1 MKDVWLYSWDD
12 ECFRSDEYEV
22 KKKLSRQLR
31 KNLRGS
37 EKLNDGF
44 ILEKKKKLIFPT

>member
-1 MKDVWLYSWDD
+1 MFDYIAGMMNALEVMNTK
-12 ECFRSDEYEV
+12 V